1 MKSARTVCAT
11 ITVLIALTAGV
22 PALAAITGFVIG
34 TAKGTTEEDC
44 TKAGGTVTVDADG
57 HKICVPR
64 PAKTAAP
71 APAGR
76 EPPN

>member
-1 MKSARTVCAT
+1 MRSALTICAT
-11 ITVLIALTAGV
+11 IAVLT
-22 PALAAITGFVIG
+22 ALAAGGPTLAAAATAGFVIG

-64 PAKTAAP
+64 PAKTT